1 MGIKETHEKSVGV
14 VQEADDVSTDQDA
27 DHGNETSGQTW
38 ENQKIQLPK
47 CARWVAC
54 GQVSEREGVRLML
67 RLLA

>member
-14 VQEADDVSTDQDA
+14 VQEADDVSTEQDA

-47 CARWVAC
+47 CA
-54 GQVSEREGVRLML
+54 
-67 RLLA
+67 